1 MEGIRDPVVVPDQQH
16 ARSGQEMN
24 RRRFLEAAGA
34 GIGTL
39 ALGARRLLATQG
51 SSTTEIVVVGAGAF
65 GGWTALY
72 LREMGFTVTLIDQY
86 GPGNSRAT
94 SGGESRQIRA
104 GYGSRDIYTKW
115 VLQAFDRWQAR
126 EAEWSKRL
134 FFRTGQITLASQWSR
149 DLIETRKVFDTLGVK
164 YEIVKHDDLTRR
176 YPQMNTAS
184 VDFGMFTPSTG
195 VLKAREGCVAVAQAF
210 EKKGGR
216 FVTAKVDL
224 GRRAGSTLQD
234 VALSTGQR
242 VAAQA
247 FVFACGPWLPK
258 VFPAVMKNKLST
270 PRRVVFFYGTPPG
283 DERFTYPNF
292 PTWSVDNAYGF
303 PSIEGKGFKVV
314 PTFEKVIVD
323 PDTQEHTLT
332 ADELRRGREFVKK
345 WFPALAEQ
353 PLVESKV
360 CQREDSIDGHFIV
373 DQHPEL
379 SNVWLVGGGSGH
391 GYKHGIMLGDYVA
404 NRVVGKDKQPEL
416 AATFK
421 LKDGSYLSWGWA
433 RASNFFR
440 SRQ

>member
-1 MEGIRDPVVVPDQQH
+1 MTRL
-16 ARSGQEMN
+16 N
-24 RRRFLEAAGA
+24 RRRFLRAASG
-34 GIGTL
+34 GLGTL
-39 ALGARRLLATQG
+39 AAASWSASLSGERRRQG
-51 SSTTEIVVVGAGAF
+51 SPANPNAEIVVVGAGAF

-72 LREMGFTVTLIDQY
+72 LREMGFTVTMVDQY

-104 GYGSRDIYTKW
+104 GYGERELYTRW
-115 VLQAFDRWQAR
+115 VLQAFERWKAR
-126 EAEWSKRL
+126 EAEWGKTL
-134 FFRTGQITLASQWSR
+134 FFKTGQLSLTREWTK
-149 DLIETRKVFDTLGVK
+149 DLSDTRKVFDKLGVK
-164 YEIVKHDDLTRR
+164 YDIVKHDELVRQ
-176 YPQMNTAS
+176 YPQINTQT
-184 VDFGMFTPSTG
+184 VDFAMYTPSTG

-210 EKKGGR
+210 ERKGGR
-216 FVTAKVDL
+216 FLTAKADL
-224 GRRAGSTLQD
+224 GRRSGGTLQD

-242 VAAQA
+242 IAAQT

-258 VFPAVMKNKLST
+258 VFPSVMKNKLAT

-292 PTWSVDNAYGF
+292 PTWAVDNAYGF

-314 PTFEKVIVD
+314 PTFERVIVD

-332 ADELRRGREFVKK
+332 PDELRRGREFVTK
-345 WFPALAEQ
+345 WFPALARQ

-360 CQREDSIDGHFIV
+360 CQREDSIDEHFIV

-404 NRVVGKDKQPEL
+404 NRVVGKDKSPEL

-421 LKDGSYLSWGWA
+421 LKDGS
-433 RASNFFR
+433 F
-440 SRQ
+440 

>member
-1 MEGIRDPVVVPDQQH
+1 MGHEGIGLGVAAMNRV
-16 ARSGQEMN
+16 N
-24 RRRFLEAAGA
+24 RRRFLQAASA

-39 ALGARRLLATQG
+39 AVGPDRLFAGGQQAGGPTA
-51 SSTTEIVVVGAGAF
+51 EIVVVGAGAF

-72 LREMGFTVTLIDQY
+72 LREMGHAVTLIDQY

-104 GYGSRDIYTKW
+104 GYGEREIYTRW
-115 VLQAFDRWQAR
+115 VLQAFDRWHTR
-126 EAEWSKRL
+126 EAEWGRRL
-134 FFRTGQITLASQWSR
+134 FFRTGQLSLAREWTK
-149 DLIETRKVFDTLGVK
+149 DLTDTRRVFDKLGVK
-164 YEIVKHDDLTRR
+164 YDIVKHDDLARQ
-176 YPQMNTAS
+176 YPQMNTES
-184 VDFGMFTPSTG
+184 VDFGMYTPSTG
-195 VLKAREGCVAVAQAF
+195 VLKAREGCVAVEQAF

-216 FVTAKVDL
+216 FLTGKVEL
-224 GRRAGSTLQD
+224 GRRSGGTLQD

-242 VAAQA
+242 LAAQT

-258 VFPAVMKNKLST
+258 VFPSVMKNKLAT

-292 PTWSVDNAYGF
+292 PTWAVVNAYGF

-314 PTFEKVIVD
+314 PTFEREIVD

-332 ADELRRGREFVKK
+332 SDELRKGREFVTR
-345 WFPALAEQ
+345 WFPALARQ

-360 CQREDSIDGHFIV
+360 CQREDSIDDHFIV

-379 SNVWLVGGGSGH
+379 RNVWMVGGGSGH

-404 NRVVGKDKQPEL
+404 HRVVGRDTSPEL

-421 LKDGSYLSWGWA
+421 LKDA
-433 RASNFFR
+433 VF
-440 SRQ
+440 

>member
-1 MEGIRDPVVVPDQQH
+1 MTPL
-16 ARSGQEMN
+16 N
-24 RRRFLEAAGA
+24 RRRFLKTATTGVGA
-34 GIGTL
+34 L
-39 ALGARRLLATQG
+39 ALGAEKLFAGQ
-51 SSTTEIVVVGAGAF
+51 SPSTAANAEVVVVGAGAF

-72 LREMGFTVTLIDQY
+72 LREMGHSVTLIDQY

-104 GYGSRDIYTKW
+104 VYGEREIYTRW

-126 EAEWSKRL
+126 EAEWGRTL
-134 FFRTGQITLASQWSR
+134 FFRTGQLSLATAWTKELT
-149 DLIETRKVFDTLGVK
+149 DTRRVFDRLGVK
-164 YEIVKHDDLTRR
+164 YDIVKPDDLRR
-176 YPQMNTAS
+176 QYPQMNVQS
-184 VDFGMFTPSTG
+184 VDVAMYTPSTG

-216 FVTAKVDL
+216 FVTAKVEL
-224 GRRAGSTLQD
+224 GKRAGSTLQD

-242 VAAQA
+242 VSAQT

-258 VFPAVMKNKLST
+258 VFPSAMKNKLET

-314 PTFEKVIVD
+314 PTFERLLVD
-323 PDTQEHTLT
+323 PDTQEHSLT
-332 ADELRRGREFVKK
+332 ADELRKGREFVTK
-345 WFPALAEQ
+345 WFPILAAQ

-360 CQREDSIDGHFIV
+360 CQREDSVDDHFIV
-373 DQHPEL
+373 DRHPEL
-379 SNVWLVGGGSGH
+379 NNVWMVGGGSGH

-404 NRVVGKDKQPEL
+404 NRVVGNDKNPEL
-416 AATFK
+416 ADTFK
-421 LKDGSYLSWGWA
+421 LKA
-433 RASNFFR
+433 KTF
-440 SRQ
+440 

>member
-1 MEGIRDPVVVPDQQH
+1 MTPL
-16 ARSGQEMN
+16 N
-24 RRRFLEAAGA
+24 RRRFLKAAGV
-34 GIGTL
+34 GVGTL
-39 ALGARRLLATQG
+39 ALGPDPLSAGQRSAADPTAEL
-51 SSTTEIVVVGAGAF
+51 VVVGAGAF

-72 LREMGFTVTLIDQY
+72 LREMGFSVTLVDQY

-104 GYGSRDIYTKW
+104 GYGEREIYTRW
-115 VLQAFDRWQAR
+115 VLQAFERWKAR
-126 EAEWSKRL
+126 EAEWGKRL
-134 FFRTGQITLASQWSR
+134 LFQTGQLSLAPAWTKELA
-149 DLIETRKVFDTLGVK
+149 DTRRVFDRLGVK
-164 YEIVKHDDLTRR
+164 YHLIQHDDLVRQ
-176 YPQMNTAS
+176 YPQMSMKN
-184 VDFGMFTPSTG
+184 VDFAMYTPSTG

-216 FVTAKVDL
+216 FVTAKVEL
-224 GRRAGSTLQD
+224 GRRSGGTLQD
-234 VALSTGQR
+234 VTLSTGQR
-242 VAAQA
+242 VSAQT

-258 VFPAVMKNKLST
+258 VFPSVMKNKLAT

-314 PTFEKVIVD
+314 PTFERELVD

-332 ADELRRGREFVKK
+332 AEELRKGREFVTK
-345 WFPALAEQ
+345 WFPALASQ

-360 CQREDSIDGHFIV
+360 CQREDSVDDHFIV
-373 DQHPEL
+373 TRHPEL
-379 SNVWLVGGGSGH
+379 NNVWLVGGGSGH

-421 LKDGSYLSWGWA
+421 LKDGS
-433 RASNFFR
+433 F
-440 SRQ
+440 